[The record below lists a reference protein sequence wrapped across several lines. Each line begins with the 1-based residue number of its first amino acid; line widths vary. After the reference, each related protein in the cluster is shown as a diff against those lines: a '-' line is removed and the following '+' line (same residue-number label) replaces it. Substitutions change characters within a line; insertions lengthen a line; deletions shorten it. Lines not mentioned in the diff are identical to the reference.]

1 MPLVHTER
9 GLGLPRRP
17 VTALF
22 LHGEHDFGSRDVVG
36 EALARVDSDVLV
48 DLSWCTFIDSS
59 IIAMLLAKRAEL
71 LDQGYRLELIVPPT
85 HVQLSRTFDRLG
97 ARALV
102 PVHDA
107 PPSVELLGPWPAGAI
122 DRACAACWPG
132 AYDWWQ

>member
-1 MPLVHTER
+1 VGCRRNDPELQPPQDDLSRAPLVRTER
-9 GLGLPRRP
+9 GLGRPRHP

-22 LHGEHDFGSRDVVG
+22 LHGEHDFGSRALVG
-36 EALARVDSDVLV
+36 EALAGVDSDVLV

-59 IIAMLLAKRAEL
+59 VIAMLLAKHAEL
-71 LDQGYRLELIVPPT
+71 VDQGYRLEFIVPPT

-107 PPSVELLGPWPAGAI
+107 PPSIERLGP
-122 DRACAACWPG
+122 
-132 AYDWWQ
+132 